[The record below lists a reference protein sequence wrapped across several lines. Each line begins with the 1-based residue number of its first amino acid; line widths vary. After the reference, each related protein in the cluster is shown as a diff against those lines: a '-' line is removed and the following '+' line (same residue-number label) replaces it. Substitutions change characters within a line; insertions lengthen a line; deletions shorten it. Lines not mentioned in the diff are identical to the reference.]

1 MLLVEKKNNSKTSL
15 LMSFEVPAFYFDD
28 DFDEV

>member
-1 MLLVEKKNNSKTSL
+1 MLLVEKKQQQNFLT
-15 LMSFEVPAFYFDD
+15 SFEVPAFYFDD